1 MVKYVGTVALF
12 LLVLTAL
19 SLGKKE
25 ETLEQLIAR
34 ADAARPEQQPDLYV
48 EIAERQMKAL
58 TESSKGEHWEEFR
71 PELQQVVKYC
81 ERAQASAIQSK
92 KKIKRT
98 EIKIRQMSQRLRDLK
113 FDVDPD
119 DQPSVQLAVDK
130 LEHFRAE
137 LFKTMFGLGNKAN
150 D

>member
-1 MVKYVGTVALF
+1 MVKYVGAIALV

-19 SLGKKE
+19 SLGRKE

-34 ADAARPEQQPDLYV
+34 ADAAKPEQQPDLYV

-58 TESSKGEHWEEFR
+58 MESSKGERWEEFR

-92 KKIKRT
+92 KKVKRT
-98 EIKIRQMSQRLRDLK
+98 EIKIRQISQRLRDVKL
-113 FDVDPD
+113 DVDVD
-119 DQPSVQLAVDK
+119 DQPSVQSAVDK

-137 LFKTMFGLGNKAN
+137 LFKAMFGLENKQN

>member
-1 MVKYVGTVALF
+1 MVKHVGTVALVV
-12 LLVLTAL
+12 LVLTAL
-19 SLGKKE
+19 SLGNKE

-34 ADAARPEQQPDLYV
+34 ADAAKPEKQPELYI

-58 TESSKGEHWEEFR
+58 TEASKGERWEEFR
-71 PELQQVVKYC
+71 PELQQVVKYS

-98 EIKIRQMSQRLRDLK
+98 EIKIRQMSQRLRDIKL
-113 FDVDPD
+113 DVDPD
-119 DQPSVQLAVDK
+119 DQPSVQSAVDK

-137 LFKTMFGLGNKAN
+137 LFKAMFGRSN

>member
-1 MVKYVGTVALF
+1 MVKHVGTVALVV
-12 LLVLTAL
+12 LVLTAL
-19 SLGKKE
+19 SLGNKE

-34 ADAARPEQQPDLYV
+34 ADAAKPEKQPELYI

-58 TESSKGEHWEEFR
+58 TEASKGERWEEFR
-71 PELQQVVKYC
+71 PELQQVVKYS

-98 EIKIRQMSQRLRDLK
+98 EIKIRQMSQRLRDIKL
-113 FDVDPD
+113 DVDPD
-119 DQPSVQLAVDK
+119 DQPSVQSAVDK

-137 LFKTMFGLGNKAN
+137 LFKAMFGLSN

>member
-1 MVKYVGTVALF
+1 MVKHVGTVALVV
-12 LLVLTAL
+12 LVLTAP
-19 SLGKKE
+19 SLGNKE

-34 ADAARPEQQPDLYV
+34 ADAAKPEKQPELYI

-58 TESSKGEHWEEFR
+58 TEASKGESWEEFR
-71 PELQQVVKYC
+71 PELQQVVKYS

-98 EIKIRQMSQRLRDLK
+98 EIKIRQMSQRLRDIKL
-113 FDVDPD
+113 DVDPD
-119 DQPSVQLAVDK
+119 DQPSVQSAVDK

-137 LFKTMFGLGNKAN
+137 LFKAMFGLSN

>member
-1 MVKYVGTVALF
+1 MVKHVGTVALVV
-12 LLVLTAL
+12 LVLTAP
-19 SLGKKE
+19 SLGNKE

-34 ADAARPEQQPDLYV
+34 ADAAKPEKQPELYI

-58 TESSKGEHWEEFR
+58 TEASKGERWEEFR
-71 PELQQVVKYC
+71 PELQQVVKYS

-98 EIKIRQMSQRLRDLK
+98 EIKIRQMSQRLRDIKL
-113 FDVDPD
+113 DVDPD
-119 DQPSVQLAVDK
+119 DQPSVQSAVDK

-137 LFKTMFGLGNKAN
+137 LFKAMFGLSN

>member
-1 MVKYVGTVALF
+1 MVKHVGTVALVV
-12 LLVLTAL
+12 LVLTAL
-19 SLGKKE
+19 SLGNKE

-34 ADAARPEQQPDLYV
+34 ADSAKPEKQPELYI

-58 TESSKGEHWEEFR
+58 TEASKGERWEEFR
-71 PELQQVVKYC
+71 PELQQVVKYS

-98 EIKIRQMSQRLRDLK
+98 EIKIRQMSQRLRDIKL
-113 FDVDPD
+113 DVDPD
-119 DQPSVQLAVDK
+119 DQPSVQSAVDK

-137 LFKTMFGLGNKAN
+137 LFKAMFGLSN

>member
-12 LLVLTAL
+12 LLVLSAL
-19 SLGKKE
+19 SYGKKE

-34 ADAARPEQQPDLYV
+34 ADAAKPEQQPELYV

-58 TESSKGEHWEEFR
+58 TESSKGERWEEFR

-113 FDVDPD
+113 LDVDPD
-119 DQPSVQLAVDK
+119 DQHSVKSAVDK

-137 LFKTMFGLGNKAN
+137 LFKTMFGLNN